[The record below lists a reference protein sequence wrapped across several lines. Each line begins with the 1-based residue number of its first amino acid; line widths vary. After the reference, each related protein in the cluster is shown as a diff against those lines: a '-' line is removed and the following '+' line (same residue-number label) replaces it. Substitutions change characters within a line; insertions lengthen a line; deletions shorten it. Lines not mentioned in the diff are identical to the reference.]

1 MSSKSQDTVFITGAN
16 TGLGYE
22 AVKALLQSSNSY
34 HVYLGSRSVER
45 GKTAIENL
53 NKEVPNTSSTLEL
66 IEIDIESD
74 ESIQNAFKKV
84 ESSQKSVDVLINNAG
99 GMFDKDL
106 KEGKASIRE
115 TWNKAYNLNVS
126 SVQVVT
132 HTFLPLLLKST
143 NPRLLFIA
151 SGTASCTTKSGG
163 FNGGGVVIP
172 AKGYPK
178 DPAAIHGLAS
188 YSVSKTAL
196 NMAMLDWTRI
206 LKNDSVKIWGVSP
219 GFLATGLGGIG
230 SDTLKNM
237 GARDPSQGGN
247 FIRDVIEGKRDSDV
261 GKVIDVKGIQPW

>member
-1 MSSKSQDTVFITGAN
+1 MK
-16 TGLGYE
+16 L
-22 AVKALLQSSNSY
+22 VKALLQSSNSY

-53 NKEVPNTSSTLEL
+53 KKEVPNTSSTLEL
-66 IEIDIESD
+66 IEIDIESDEIDIESD

-84 ESSQKSVDVLINNAG
+84 ESSQKSVDVLINDAG

-132 HTFLPLLLKST
+132 HTFLPLLLKSP

-163 FNGGGVVIP
+163 FNGGGVLIP

-178 DPAAIHGLAS
+178 DPTAIHGFAS

-219 GFLATGLGGIG
+219 GFLATGLGGYQIRHSEEHGG
-230 SDTLKNM
+230 S
-237 GARDPSQGGN
+237 RP
-247 FIRDVIEGKRDSDV
+247 
-261 GKVIDVKGIQPW
+261 